1 MKQTN
6 IIDAIKNRKI
16 FGSLPRFKKLDSWT
30 AWIIVLKAIFG
41 LPLDADE
48 WVIFNRHTGRTRPP
62 AGGAKEVY
70 LVVGRRG
77 GKSFMS
83 ALIAA
88 FIACFG
94 DFSRYATPG
103 ETLAVL
109 CLAIDKPQARI
120 VFRYLKAIIN
130 AIPVLKNMVVAE
142 HVDEIELTNGV
153 TIMVKASDFGG
164 VRGPTVV
171 AVIVDELDF
180 WPNQGVNPDKEILS
194 ALRPAMATIPSAKM
208 IFISTGYAQVGAL
221 FDAHKQHYGK
231 DGDDEILVWQAD
243 THAMNPSIS
252 QEFIDK
258 EIARDPEA
266 GRAEWLGLFRE
277 DVTAA
282 FPLELIERCI
292 IPGRAELFPS
302 PGFSYNSFD
311 DPSGGRGDAWA
322 KAITHVNADGKVV
335 IDCVRWW
342 KAPFDPSVITKET
355 ADLGKL
361 YGCQHTVGDNY
372 GGEWPKAEF
381 AKHGVSYQLSEK
393 NKSELYLALIPQ
405 LTSGKVELLDCKE
418 LKNEMKNLERRRG
431 RSGKDSIDHLPRLHD
446 DIANSVAGAVFIA
459 SQGAGSSIDQFLE
472 NNRDIP
478 NDSIMATGE
487 AVFDVFLT
495 DRRRGGGTPD
505 IW

>member
-1 MKQTN
+1 MKRQTD
-6 IIDAIKNRKI
+6 IIAAIKSRKL
-16 FGSLPRFKKLDSWT
+16 FGSLPRFKTLTTWG
-30 AWIIVLKAIFG
+30 AWLVVLKAIFG

-94 DFSRYATPG
+94 DFKQYATPG

-171 AVIVDELDF
+171 AVIGDELAF

-194 ALRPAMATIPSAKM
+194 ALRPATATIPSAKM
-208 IFISTGYAQVGAL
+208 IFISTGYAQIGAL

-231 DGDDEILVWQAD
+231 DDSDEFLVWQSD
-243 THAMNPSIS
+243 THTMNPTIS
-252 QEFIDK
+252 QDFIDR
-258 EIARDPEA
+258 EIAKDPEA

-282 FPLELIERCI
+282 FPLELIERCAV
-292 IPGRAELFPS
+292 PGRAELFPS

-342 KAPFDPSVITKET
+342 KAPFDPSVITKES

-487 AVFDVFLT
+487 AVFDVFLE
-495 DRRRGGGTPD
+495 RRRGGGTPD